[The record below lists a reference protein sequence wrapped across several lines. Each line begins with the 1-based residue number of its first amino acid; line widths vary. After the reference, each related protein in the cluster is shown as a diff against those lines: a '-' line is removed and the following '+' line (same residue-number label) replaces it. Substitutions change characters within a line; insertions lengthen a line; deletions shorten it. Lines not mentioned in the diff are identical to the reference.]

1 MPHTLYREAEAK
13 IQIRKDS
20 DRATAI
26 LATETPVSRG
36 GYLEILEISREAIDL
51 SRAPVPLLLGH
62 AADSIP
68 VGIVNDIRIEQGRL
82 VGTLQF
88 GQSQRAQE
96 ALTEVRSGETSQP
109 H

>member
-36 GYLEILEISREAIDL
+36 GYLEITRDAIDL

-68 VGIVNDIRIEQGRL
+68 VGLVDDIRIEQGRL